1 MKNRE
6 EMKLE
11 LKHLAPYMPY
21 GLRVHYSGLSDDD
34 ISGEFTV
41 IAYHAG
47 NGVSLI
53 DDDALEEG
61 DLSKSFYVDYDF
73 PIKPILRPLSSML
86 WSEATYINNL
96 LDTGVFLFV
105 DDAGCAQIGVTKYV
119 QSEGDATVS
128 LSNIL
133 AASEYLFKKHF
144 DVFGLINKGLAVE
157 K

>member
-1 MKNRE
+1 
-6 EMKLE
+6 MKLKT
-11 LKHLAPYMPY
+11 KHLTPYLPY
-21 GLRVHYSGLSDDD
+21 GLQVEYR
-34 ISGEFTV
+34 GEVTT
-41 IAYHAG
+41 
-47 NGVSLI
+47 L
-53 DDDALEEG
+53 DALDVEG
-61 DLSKSFYVDYDF
+61 GAFVGKNRMVSFIDLKH
-73 PIKPILRPLSSML
+73 IKPILRPLSSVL

-105 DDAGCAQIGVTKYV
+105 DDAGYAQIGITKHV

-133 AASEYLFKKHF
+133 TASEYLFKKHF